1 VPGLKNGISY
11 ALTEKIDEN
20 SCCLHY
26 HDVSI
31 FKAQGSTRDNLENHC
46 WEETPQNKA
55 INYSGKQFIFFSK

>member
-1 VPGLKNGISY
+1 MPGFKNGIGC
-11 ALTEKIDEN
+11 AFTKKIDEN
-20 SCCLHY
+20 SGCLYY
-26 HDVSI
+26 HDVLI